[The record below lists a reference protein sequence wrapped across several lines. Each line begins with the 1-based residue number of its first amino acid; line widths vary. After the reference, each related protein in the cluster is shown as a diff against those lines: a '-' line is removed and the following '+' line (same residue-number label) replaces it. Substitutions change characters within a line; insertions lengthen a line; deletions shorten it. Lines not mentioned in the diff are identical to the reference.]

1 MDTEA
6 TVDPQDQSAPQFET
20 TPVGDAATAD
30 PSGETPQSGQTQT
43 SEQLTELQRERDLY
57 QERYSNSSSEAKR
70 LAEENERFKTVLFG
84 TQDTQLDPTIDSQ
97 FDPYMRKRID
107 PMASQLQQLTMATVQ
122 LNNKV
127 AFRDMIDENPD
138 LEPLK
143 DKLWKLTTR
152 TSMSMDEIRDFGKEF
167 VESAQQSNERVV
179 SSRRTVRLEGSK
191 FQSKEIPKEKGVW
204 EMSDQEFD
212 AQMRDPN
219 SPLNRAVAQEA
230 QQLDRKY

>member
-6 TVDPQDQSAPQFET
+6 TVDPQDQSAPQFTQSEI
-20 TPVGDAATAD
+20 GDAATAD

-43 SEQLTELQRERDLY
+43 PEQLAELQRERDLY
-57 QERYSNSSSEAKR
+57 QERYSNSSAEAKR
-70 LAEENERFKTVLFG
+70 LHEENERYKTALFG
-84 TQDTQLDPTIDSQ
+84 TQTQLDPTVDSQ
-97 FDPYMRKRID
+97 FDPYMRKRLD

-127 AFRDMIDENPD
+127 SFRDMIDENPD

-143 DKLWKLTTR
+143 DKLWQLATR
-152 TSMSMDEIRDFGKEF
+152 TSMNMDEIRDFGKGF

-191 FQSKEIPKEKGVW
+191 FQSKDVPRDKGVW

-219 SPLNRAVAQEA
+219 SPLNRAVAAEA